1 MATSPFVA
9 LQNIVSLALDRW
21 LDSESHPRSWIIW
34 FTLISGPRLYSPF
47 PFTNLAALRC
57 TRSKLSTS
65 FCFNGS
71 HTHVPYSRPDRTRSV
86 YESSLRR
93 SGHLWRFLCRKPSI
107 SLAFVTVFAMCRSKV
122 VSSESSMPR
131 RLGTGWTCRILTSL
145 NQCGSHPQIPGRSL
159 TGMTASLSYCG
170 DVCTQS
176 SVVRP
181 LVFFPHLKRDTQRL
195 WTCRS
200 SLSPSP

>member
-1 MATSPFVA
+1 MGMATSPFVA

-34 FTLISGPRLYSPF
+34 FTLISGPPQQTRDVFLMLGQCWASVVDGGLALAQHRDNVSCLLGRLYSPF

-71 HTHVPYSRPDRTRSV
+71 HTHAPYSRPDRTRSV

-107 SLAFVTVFAMCRSKV
+107 LLAFVTVFAMCRSKV

-131 RLGTGWTCRILTSL
+131 RLGTG
-145 NQCGSHPQIPGRSL
+145 
-159 TGMTASLSYCG
+159 
-170 DVCTQS
+170 
-176 SVVRP
+176 
-181 LVFFPHLKRDTQRL
+181 
-195 WTCRS
+195 
-200 SLSPSP
+200 